1 MEGAGPGAD
10 AVEWGVKHKRF
21 SLPVAVKDARRNRA
35 PTASSSK
42 ARGPTYHSLASAPE
56 LIRRHWFVAP
66 RSGSKKLTM
75 AVVPPEE
82 THGDAGRLEPPR
94 NWIEGS
100 PAPKS
105 RKGPFMIE

>member
-1 MEGAGPGAD
+1 MAGAGDRG
-10 AVEWGVKHKRF
+10 VEWVVKHKRF
-21 SLPVAVKDARRNRA
+21 SLPVGLKATRRKRA
-35 PTASSSK
+35 PMANSSR
-42 ARGPTYHSLASAPE
+42 ANGPTYHSLAFVPE

-66 RSGSKKLTM
+66 RSGSKKSTT
-75 AVVPPEE
+75 AVVPPED

-105 RKGPFMIE
+105 KKAPFMIE